1 MPFDDDPQQALSLA
15 WYAQRT
21 PVYTGGH
28 AVELLKGGQTLFPAM
43 VKAIDAARHEVWMA
57 MYLVSPVGQPALVLK
72 ALRRAA
78 QRGVQVRLVIDG
90 VGCADTDP
98 ETWRDLSADGVQL
111 VMYRPV
117 RGWWSLLTEP
127 RDWRRMHLKLCAID
141 DRVGFVGGINL
152 IDDLHDLVHG
162 WSQQPRLDYALG
174 VQGPVV
180 LPIQHTIRAFWMRAQ
195 FGHDWRDDLLS
206 WVRQP
211 QRLRR
216 LQAAWQQARLKL
228 SPAEQQSLAHHAH
241 SRAPVRVAFVM
252 RDNLRQRNTIERAAR
267 QAIEQARSTVDLVCP
282 YFYPGRVLRKALVRA
297 AQRGVRVRLLLQGK
311 PDYVMAA
318 LAARVLYAEL
328 QQHGVRVFEYQAA
341 LLHAKVICV
350 DGEWCSVGSSNF
362 DPLSLQMN
370 LEANLLVKD
379 RALTQRLSALV
390 QTDFAA
396 SQEVPVQARGAAP
409 WWIRPVRAL
418 ISWTARTYLRLGGV
432 RWRQRQRKA

>member
-15 WYAQRT
+15 WYAQRA
-21 PVYTGGH
+21 PVYTGGN
-28 AVELLKGGQTLFPAM
+28 VVRLLKGGRALFPDM
-43 VKAIDAARHEVWMA
+43 VAAIDAAEREVWMA
-57 MYLVSPVGQPALVLK
+57 CYLVSSVGQPALVLK

-78 QRGVQVRLVIDG
+78 QRGVQVRLVVDG
-90 VGCADTDP
+90 VGSADTDR
-98 ETWRDLSADGVQL
+98 EAWSDLSADGVQL
-111 VMYRPV
+111 VVYRPV
-117 RGWWSLLTEP
+117 HGWWSLLTEP
-127 RDWRRMHLKLCAID
+127 RQWRRMHLKLCVVD

-152 IDDLHDLVHG
+152 IDDLHDLTHG
-162 WSQQPRLDYALG
+162 WGQHPRLDYALA
-174 VQGPVV
+174 VEGPAV
-180 LPIQHTIRAFWMRAQ
+180 LPIEHTIRAFWSRAQ
-195 FGHDWRDDLLS
+195 FGHDWRDDLVS
-206 WVRQP
+206 WARQP
-211 QRLRR
+211 KRLRR
-216 LQAAWQQARLKL
+216 LKAAWQQARLKL
-228 SPAEQQSLAHHAH
+228 SPSEQTSLAHHAH
-241 SRAPVRVAFVM
+241 SRQPVRVAFVM
-252 RDNLRQRNTIERAAR
+252 RDNLRQRRTIEHAVR

-379 RALTQRLSALV
+379 RAVAQQLTAQL

-396 SQEVPVQARGAAP
+396 STEAPRHSAQNAP
-409 WWIRPVRAL
+409 WWARPLRAV

-432 RWRQRQRKA
+432 RWRKRRS

>member
-1 MPFDDDPQQALSLA
+1 MAFDDDPQQALSLA

-21 PVYTGGH
+21 PVYTGGNS
-28 AVELLKGGQTLFPAM
+28 VQLLQGGRSLFPAM
-43 VKAIDAARHEVWMA
+43 VAAIDDARHEVWLA
-57 MYLVSPVGQPALVLK
+57 MYLVSAVGQPALVLK

-78 QRGVQVRLVIDG
+78 RRGVQVRLVVDG
-90 VGCADTDP
+90 VGCSDTDP
-98 ETWRDLSADGVQL
+98 EAWRDLSADGVQL

-117 RGWWSLLTEP
+117 KGWWSLLTEP
-127 RDWRRMHLKLCAID
+127 RDWRRMHLKLCVVD

-152 IDDLHDLVHG
+152 IDDLHDLAHG
-162 WSQQPRLDYALG
+162 WSQHPRLDYALG
-174 VQGPVV
+174 VQGPAV

-195 FGHDWRDDLLS
+195 FGHDWRDDLLG
-206 WVRQP
+206 WLRQP
-211 QRLRR
+211 QRLQR
-216 LQAAWQQARLKL
+216 LQTAWQQARLKL
-228 SPAEQQSLAHHAH
+228 SPAEQSTLAHHAH
-241 SRAPVRVAFVM
+241 SRQPVRVAFVM
-252 RDNLRQRNTIERAAR
+252 RDNLRQRSTIERAVR

-297 AQRGVRVRLLLQGK
+297 AQRGVKVRLLLQGK
-311 PDYVMAA
+311 PDYLLAA

-379 RALTQRLSALV
+379 RAVALHLTKHLQA
-390 QTDFAA
+390 DFAA
-396 SQEVPVQARGAAP
+396 SMEAPRQHPDAAP
-409 WWIRPVRAL
+409 WWARPLRAT

-432 RWRQRQRKA
+432 RWRRSRS